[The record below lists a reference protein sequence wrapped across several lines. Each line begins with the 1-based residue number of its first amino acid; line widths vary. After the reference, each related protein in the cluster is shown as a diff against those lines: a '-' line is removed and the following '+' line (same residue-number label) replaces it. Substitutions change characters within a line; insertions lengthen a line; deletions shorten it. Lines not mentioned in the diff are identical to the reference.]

1 MLGMLYLTGLRVPRD
16 QAQAM
21 MWFSRSVAQ
30 CNQYVQFSIEHQN
43 TLRLVPVML
52 TVTRLPYHT
61 SRFFKAHSLP
71 RSSTDLHI
79 DRKRRQKLQAKRI
92 ALDHKADD
100 HEEAQSQCGM
110 VIGRM

>member
-79 DRKRRQKLQAKRI
+79 EGKRRPVRI
-92 ALDHKADD
+92 DGS
-100 HEEAQSQCGM
+100 E
-110 VIGRM
+110 GRIIQLRPAYQLRQRAAAV

>member
-43 TLRLVPVML
+43 PLRLVPVML

-61 SRFFKAHSLP
+61 SRFFKACLLYTS
-71 RSSTDLHI
+71 D
-79 DRKRRQKLQAKRI
+79 A
-92 ALDHKADD
+92 AD
-100 HEEAQSQCGM
+100 E
-110 VIGRM
+110 

>member
-43 TLRLVPVML
+43 TLRVALQ
-52 TVTRLPYHT
+52 T
-61 SRFFKAHSLP
+61 SCENFSNNLQ
-71 RSSTDLHI
+71 
-79 DRKRRQKLQAKRI
+79 KRNGA
-92 ALDHKADD
+92 
-100 HEEAQSQCGM
+100 
-110 VIGRM
+110 

>member
-1 MLGMLYLTGLRVPRD
+1 MT

-21 MWFSRSVAQ
+21 MWFSCSVAQ

-79 DRKRRQKLQAKRI
+79 DRKRRQQLREKKV
-92 ALDHKADD
+92 ALGHKPDD
-100 HEEAQSQCGM
+100 HEEEQNQGGM

>member
-71 RSSTDLHI
+71 RS
-79 DRKRRQKLQAKRI
+79 
-92 ALDHKADD
+92 
-100 HEEAQSQCGM
+100 EATAEASGEAHRLRPQG
-110 VIGRM
+110 GRS

>member
-43 TLRLVPVML
+43 TPPGTRDADSHPPAIPHEPVL
-52 TVTRLPYHT
+52 
-61 SRFFKAHSLP
+61 
-71 RSSTDLHI
+71 
-79 DRKRRQKLQAKRI
+79 
-92 ALDHKADD
+92 
-100 HEEAQSQCGM
+100 
-110 VIGRM
+110 

>member
-30 CNQYVQFSIEHQN
+30 CN
-43 TLRLVPVML
+43 
-52 TVTRLPYHT
+52 HT

-100 HEEAQSQCGM
+100 HEEAQNQCGM

>member
-1 MLGMLYLTGLRVPRD
+1 MT

-21 MWFSRSVAQ
+21 MWFSCSVAQ

-79 DRKRRQKLQAKRI
+79 DRKRHRMLREKRM
-92 ALDHKADD
+92 ALGHKADD
-100 HEEAQSQCGM
+100 HEEL
-110 VIGRM
+110 RMN

>member
-61 SRFFKAHSLP
+61 SRFFKALCLDPAPTCTSTGSDG
-71 RSSTDLHI
+71 RSF
-79 DRKRRQKLQAKRI
+79 RRSA
-92 ALDHKADD
+92 
-100 HEEAQSQCGM
+100 SP
-110 VIGRM
+110 

>member
-30 CNQYVQFSIEHQN
+30 CN
-43 TLRLVPVML
+43 LGPVML

-100 HEEAQSQCGM
+100 HEEAQNQCGM

>member
-30 CNQYVQFSIEHQN
+30 CNQYVQ
-43 TLRLVPVML
+43 
-52 TVTRLPYHT
+52 
-61 SRFFKAHSLP
+61 AHSLP

-100 HEEAQSQCGM
+100 HEEAQNQCGM